1 MDRAYEEAFAEIDE
15 IFKIMP
21 IDLLSKIPA
30 QFRQMISENKARD
43 YDVRIQEPLDERNL
57 KGETVAILGLIY
69 RDFLS
74 SPEERDEL
82 QKRDSEELDRI
93 EKEKN
98 EQYDIEN
105 VFSKRK
111 NKQNEDSESST
122 ELVVYKEKGFVRK
135 IFNFFKNFFIKN

>member
-30 QFRQMISENKARD
+30 QFRQMISENRARD
-43 YDVRIQEPLDERNL
+43 YEVRIQEQLEEKIL
-57 KGETVAILGLIY
+57 KKETIAILGLIY
-69 RDFLS
+69 RDFLA

-82 QKRDSEELDRI
+82 QKRDAEELDRI
-93 EKEKN
+93 EKEN
-98 EQYDIEN
+98 AEQYDIEN

-111 NKQNEDSESST
+111 NKQNEDSENST
-122 ELVVYKEKGFVRK
+122 ELVVYEKKGFFRK
-135 IFNFFKNFFIKN
+135 IIKFFKNFFIKK

>member
-1 MDRAYEEAFAEIDE
+1 MDRSYEEAFAEIDE

-105 VFSKRK
+105 VFSKR
-111 NKQNEDSESST
+111 NKMKTVKAQQN
-122 ELVVYKEKGFVRK
+122 
-135 IFNFFKNFFIKN
+135 

>member
-30 QFRQMISENKARD
+30 QFRQMISENRARD
-43 YDVRIQEPLDERNL
+43 YDVRIQEHLEEKNL
-57 KGETVAILGLIY
+57 KKETIAILGLIY
-69 RDFLS
+69 RDFLA

-82 QKRDSEELDRI
+82 QKRDAEELDRI
-93 EKEKN
+93 EKEN
-98 EQYDIEN
+98 AEQYDIEN

-122 ELVVYKEKGFVRK
+122 ELVVYKEKGFFRK
-135 IFNFFKNFFIKN
+135 IFNFFKNFFIKK